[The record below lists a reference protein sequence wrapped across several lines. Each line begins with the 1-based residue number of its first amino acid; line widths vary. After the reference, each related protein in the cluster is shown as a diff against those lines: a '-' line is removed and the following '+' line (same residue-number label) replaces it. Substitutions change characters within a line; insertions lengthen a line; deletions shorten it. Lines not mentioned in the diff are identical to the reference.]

1 MTTNFLL
8 VSVVGDGL
16 ETGIVTSYL
25 NFYLIHCVII
35 FFYYLCFAEAMAV
48 HRMCVAICF
57 WCLYFFV
64 RSSKSEPEFI
74 VNDSFVDKHVM
85 VNDMAV
91 GDIPFGLILEEFM
104 KVQDK
109 ADFINK
115 KLKKNK
121 REVHTFIV
129 TPNLNETKEDLIKAF
144 LMSEKMVDERNINF
158 TSTKVIEI
166 GKLRNVSVMNFNI
179 TFKKDIRR
187 YEAKKGT
194 CIYSNKGTF
203 GLGAMNTSQTEYI
216 INHLFMVKLHEFVM
230 CTKDPPPPTPP
241 PPPHVCL
248 QKMEENNS
256 PKEQEMSKKKKN

>member
-1 MTTNFLL
+1 
-8 VSVVGDGL
+8 
-16 ETGIVTSYL
+16 
-25 NFYLIHCVII
+25 
-35 FFYYLCFAEAMAV
+35 
-48 HRMCVAICF
+48 
-57 WCLYFFV
+57 
-64 RSSKSEPEFI
+64 
-74 VNDSFVDKHVM
+74 
-85 VNDMAV
+85 MAV
-91 GDIPFGLILEEFM
+91 GDIPFGVILEEFM

-144 LMSEKMVDERNINF
+144 LMSEKIVDERNINF
-158 TSTKVIEI
+158 TSTKIIEI
-166 GKLRNVSVMNFNI
+166 GKLRNVSVINFNI

-216 INHLFMVKLHEFVM
+216 INHLFMVKLHEFAM